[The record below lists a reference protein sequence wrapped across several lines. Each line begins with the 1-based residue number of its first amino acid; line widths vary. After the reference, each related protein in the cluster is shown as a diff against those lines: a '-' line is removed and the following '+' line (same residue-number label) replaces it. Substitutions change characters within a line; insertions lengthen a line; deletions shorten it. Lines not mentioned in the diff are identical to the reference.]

1 MIEECG
7 KTTLVREER
16 KGEAVL
22 HTNTPA
28 VYSEKSDVRAN
39 VNALRYP
46 RDIWCSTGL
55 SVYDLT
61 VTIQSIY
68 FGLRFLRSMILQAR
82 EIRYYA
88 SQSCTSCPDY
98 YAKID

>member
-1 MIEECG
+1 MTEECG
-7 KTTLVREER
+7 KTTLVREVR

-22 HTNTPA
+22 YSSTPA
-28 VYSEKSDVRAN
+28 VYSEKSNVRAN

-46 RDIWCSTGL
+46 RDIRCSTGL

-61 VTIQSIY
+61 VTRQSIY
-68 FGLRFLRSMILQAR
+68 FSLRFLRSIILQAR
-82 EIRYYA
+82 EIRHYA
-88 SQSCTSCPDY
+88 SQSRTSCPGY